1 MRVSSLVF
9 IFILLFASSAMA
21 QVLSNDFSIRIDG
34 LSDIEAP
41 TTPTLLSATPI
52 AATQIDLSW
61 SVATDN
67 VLISGYSVLRDGVPI
82 ATTSLL
88 AYSDTSLTAST
99 TYAYAIRAF
108 DPSFNYSSTSNSLT
122 VTTPNPSLPASTTP
136 SGSQT
141 QGTAA
146 RVAMDNLV
154 IDAGVSTTSFTIVT
168 AHQARLELRWGRT
181 ASYELGYVMSDVFA
195 KEHIMQLA
203 ELEPRT
209 TYEYE
214 IIGYTP
220 LGAQTVLKR
229 GTFTTLG
236 MIEPMLPVN
245 VGRFTA
251 VGRGA
256 DVALHWEN
264 PPEAAMAQVRIVRSH
279 LGFPEH
285 PQDGAIVYQ
294 GLETDALDLAILSQ
308 YSPVYYTA
316 FVYDHYGNV
325 SSGAVAI
332 VYAPAPG
339 PRGTK
344 SETPPAITIDDTVT
358 DATVATSSVVTNR
371 VTIDMKIPALAD
383 LRLTQTDSSF
393 TFVDTDIVIDTKQEF
408 TIRIPRSAVAGN
420 LKSIIATIVDPQE
433 KNQTYSY
440 LLRINKDRTAYEA
453 QIPPLL
459 VSGKGVIV
467 VGIYDYEAFIVATYQ
482 APVNFVERTVETESP
497 VLFPD
502 ILFTKWPLILF
513 GIGAVLVL
521 ILIIVLIKRSRAED
535 ND

>member
-9 IFILLFASSAMA
+9 IFLLLLTSSAAA
-21 QVLSNDFSIRIDG
+21 QVTSNDFIIRIDG

-52 AATQIDLSW
+52 AATQIDISW

-67 VLISGYSVLRDGVPI
+67 VLVSGYSVFRDGVPI

-99 TYAYAIRAF
+99 AYTYAVRAF

-122 VTTPNPSLPASTTP
+122 VTTPNPLLPSPPTP
-136 SGSQT
+136 GGSQT

-146 RVAMDNLV
+146 RVAMDDLV
-154 IDAGVSTTSFTIVT
+154 IDTGVSTTSFTIVT

-181 ASYELGYVMSDVFA
+181 ASYELGYVMSDVFT
-195 KEHIMQLA
+195 KEHTMRLS

-220 LGAQTVLKR
+220 LGAETVLKR

-236 MIEPMLPVN
+236 MAEPTLPVN

-251 VGRGA
+251 IEQGA
-256 DVALHWEN
+256 DVVLRWEN
-264 PPEAAMAQVRIVRSH
+264 PPAAAIARVRIVRSH

-294 GLETDALDLAILSQ
+294 GLETNALDLAILNQ

-316 FVYDHYGNV
+316 FVYDQFGNV

-332 VYAPAPG
+332 VYATNPEPTRPQA
-339 PRGTK
+339 
-344 SETPPAITIDDTVT
+344 ETHPVVTISDQVD
-358 DATVATSSVVTNR
+358 DATVATSSVVTDR
-371 VTIDMKIPALAD
+371 VTIDMKTPALAD
-383 LRLTQTDSSF
+383 LRLVQAESSF
-393 TFVDTDIVIDTKQEF
+393 TFIDADIVLDTKQEF

-420 LKSIIATIVDPQE
+420 LKSIIATVVDPQE
-433 KNQTYSY
+433 KDQASSY
-440 LLRINKDRTAYEA
+440 LLRISKDRMAYEA

-459 VSGKGVIV
+459 VSGKGAIV

-482 APVNFVERTVETESP
+482 TPVNFVERTIETEPP

-502 ILFTKWPLILF
+502 ILFTKWPLVLF
-513 GIGAVLVL
+513 GIGAVLAL
-521 ILIIVLIKRSRAED
+521 ILIIVFIKRPRAED